1 MLAVNPYRVIKVI
14 SLTLSISLAKQFVVI
29 PMSSK
34 LRLLTLHLQENFI
47 ESLTVI
53 DGIIIT
59 LILQMTTLKTRKVK

>member
-1 MLAVNPYRVIKVI
+1 MLAVNPYRIIKII

-47 ESLTVI
+47 ESLAVI